1 MIWKWAER
9 KRQKLLD
16 NAVKEQQIQVA
27 GWVECT
33 QEMTDET
40 IDTLYRMMEKSDKS
54 LEQVAASEEGRKL
67 LFQFL
72 LHRQWVAYN
81 VELLRQVSA
90 KAKKARFSHY
100 TEQIE
105 NRVAVSEMQIL
116 YRQLID
122 EFLPFAGRE
131 IKKIQDYYNQ

>member
-9 KRQKLLD
+9 KRQKQHD

-27 GWVECT
+27 GWIECT

-40 IDTLYRMMEKSDKS
+40 IDTLYRMMEKNDKS

-90 KAKKARFSHY
+90 KAKKVRFSHY

-122 EFLPFAGRE
+122 EFLPFAGRK

>member
-9 KRQKLLD
+9 RRQRLLD
-16 NAVKEQQIQVA
+16 DAVKEQQVQVA
-27 GWVECT
+27 GWVERT

-72 LHRQWVAYN
+72 LHRQWIAYN

-90 KAKKARFSHY
+90 KAKKVRFSHY

-116 YRQLID
+116 YRQLIN

-131 IKKIQDYYNQ
+131 IKKIQDYYNK